1 MTTAAPHDPTAD
13 IPVDPNA
20 DGRGVWV
27 RRGFLSLL
35 ALLVVLALFGF
46 FGIHSR
52 TVSASSPHGDMT
64 VEVHY
69 AQVARAGLA
78 VPFQVTVRRPS
89 GFDGDVTVAVSS
101 SYLDLFDRNS
111 VDPEPAG
118 GHAGERATTWRFD
131 EVPGTTFVMT
141 IDMQVQGGRHFGRS
155 GFVTVRDRGDGTVA
169 HTTFKTWLAP

>member
-101 SYLDLFDRNS
+101 LYPHLFDRNS
-111 VDPEPAG
+111 LVPPPPRGPAR
-118 GHAGERATTWRFD
+118 ERA
-131 EVPGTTFVMT
+131 
-141 IDMQVQGGRHFGRS
+141 
-155 GFVTVRDRGDGTVA
+155 
-169 HTTFKTWLAP
+169 APRRVG